1 MRCDNGG
8 VGVANFSSGEKSLPI
23 RGRGDFVNGNRTAR
37 RCEHRWRRSSAA
49 PRKCRSLT
57 AKDIAQPN

>member
-23 RGRGDFVNGNRTAR
+23 RGRGDSVNGTEQNG
-37 RCEHRWRRSSAA
+37 
-49 PRKCRSLT
+49 
-57 AKDIAQPN
+57 